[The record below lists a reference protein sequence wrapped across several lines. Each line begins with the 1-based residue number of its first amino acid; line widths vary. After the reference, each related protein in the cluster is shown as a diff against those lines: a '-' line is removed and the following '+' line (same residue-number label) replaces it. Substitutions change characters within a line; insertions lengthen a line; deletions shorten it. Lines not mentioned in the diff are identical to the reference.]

1 MADESYWVERAQSA
15 EAKLQTVQEAA
26 ERMKERVRSVKDTL
40 GARERSDGSF
50 DIDFDKLVA
59 NLGVD
64 NVLEI
69 RRIIDEQYG
78 ISGNPGEKPRMKARA
93 A

>member
-26 ERMKERVRSVKDTL
+26 ERLKERVRSVKDTL

-50 DIDFDKLVA
+50 EIDFGKLVT

-64 NVLEI
+64 NALEI